1 LAAAP
6 LPVARSLIGTILPAE
21 DQWPSLQNRSSKAGV
36 PRRSHFHQGIR
47 KQGMTRQVDL
57 LNWRGRSL
65 HR

>member
-1 LAAAP
+1 MAQ
-6 LPVARSLIGTILPAE
+6 PAKPF
-21 DQWPSLQNRSSKAGV
+21 QQGWCS
-36 PRRSHFHQGIR
+36 RRSHFHQGIR